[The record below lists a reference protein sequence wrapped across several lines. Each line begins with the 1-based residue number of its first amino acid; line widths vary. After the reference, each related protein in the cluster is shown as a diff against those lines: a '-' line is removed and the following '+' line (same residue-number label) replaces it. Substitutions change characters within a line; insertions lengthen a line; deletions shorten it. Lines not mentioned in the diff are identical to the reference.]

1 MRDLSNGDGQR
12 AYLTREGLYWLRMH
26 RVQAFTRT
34 RWPLITIVARWTL
47 GSQRVLVRRLEWL
60 TLWPLPPTLPHI

>member
-1 MRDLSNGDGQR
+1 MRNLGIVSGH
-12 AYLTREGLYWLRMH
+12 AYLTRAGLYWLRMH

-34 RWPLITIVARWTL
+34 RSPLITMVARWTL

-60 TLWPLPPTLPHI
+60 TLWPLPPTLPQI